1 MGVVYLGAD
10 PEGRN
15 VAIKVLRPA
24 VAGDATARRRL
35 AREVDSMRRVHSPHV
50 AEILDADVTADQPY
64 IVTQYVPGRT
74 LEEVVEDAGPI
85 YGPGLQRL
93 GVGLAAALSAIHGAG
108 IVHRDMKPGNVMLV
122 DGEPVVIDFG
132 IAQAADAT
140 RLTATGMVIGTP
152 GYLAPEIIEG
162 EDAGPP
168 SDVHA
173 WAGTVAYAATGLP
186 PFGSGTF
193 ESIFYKI
200 MQGTPDL
207 EGVPDALLPVLR
219 SAMAR
224 HPAERPTAVNL
235 VQLTR
240 RIHLEATITDQTRV
254 DRHYPAAGAAAAAR
268 RVRRRAR
275 RWTSYPDHS
284 RMFSMPVT
292 GPPQDSGSQ
301 DVPARPTTPGGTG
314 SRRRA
319 VPGCSRPLPSRRSR
333 ATSSASCRPPLRR
346 RLRRPRRPRSSR
358 RASNSGSAATTPMTR
373 ADTRSRM
380 DRRPTSHRH
389 RVRCSAAL
397 RRADAGRAAPRG
409 RPGPRWPR
417 TRRPRPPQAVRLVP
431 GAQLHRPR
439 GAARVRQHRAAARPR
454 RHRRGCVRAA
464 RGGQGRQGHGGPAD
478 PARPRLGDALG
489 AAVRT
494 PLHLP
499 GALMSTVLWT
509 SLSLIAGLI
518 LLGVLIFA
526 QSDMTASKAIAYS
539 SMAVIG
545 LLCLAPGSGAPR
557 RQLARIW
564 GALLPRAEAALAG
577 ALVLGIFAGCWSGC
591 RSGSPRHHSAGR
603 DEPGPGGAARRRARP
618 HVRHS
623 RHVTCGGARVGR
635 VAAHMSGETSHQ
647 EHIGPYRLLAR
658 LGDGG
663 VVHRAAGPDGR
674 DVAIRLLPAGAAP
687 DIGRMRE
694 VLSPYVVDVL
704 DGEPAT
710 RARTSCPGS
719 SRPPLAETVAE
730 RGPMSGTRCAAW
742 RSGWPR
748 LSPPSTGR
756 GSRTASWGREPCWSW
771 TTRPSW
777 STSR

>member
-1 MGVVYLGAD
+1 MRGGAVTSGDRIGHYSVLQTLGEGGMGVVYLGAD

-85 YGPGLQRL
+85 YGPALQRL
-93 GVGLAAALSAIHGAG
+93 AVGLASALSAIHGAG
-108 IVHRDMKPGNVMLV
+108 IVHRDLKPGNVMLV

-173 WAGTVAYAATGLP
+173 WAGTVAYAATGRP

-207 EGVPDALLPVLR
+207 DGVPDALLPVLR

-224 HPAERPTAVNL
+224 HPAERPTAVGL

-254 DRHYPAAGAAAAAR
+254 DQHYPAAGAAAAGA
-268 RVRRRAR
+268 AAAG
-275 RWTSYPDHS
+275 TALDEPAADHS

-292 GPPQDSGSQ
+292 GQPESTSQ
-301 DVPARPTTPGGTG
+301 DVPAPPTAPGGTG
-314 SRRRA
+314 PGGMTPSTAPPVPAPVPAQPRDFVGQLPPAAPPPPPPGPPPAQFKAGEQFGPRGYDPYDRGGYPPPYGPPNQPPPGALQRGPYDPQAQDAQRRA
-319 VPGCSRPLPSRRSR
+319 ADRERADRDRRKPYGWYRVLSFIVLVALLGFAGIAPLLALGVTVAGVFVLRAADKAAKGMEGRQTRRG
-333 ATSSASCRPPLRR
+333 
-346 RLRRPRRPRSSR
+346 PRS
-358 RASNSGSAATTPMTR
+358 G
-373 ADTRSRM
+373 
-380 DRRPTSHRH
+380 
-389 RVRCSAAL
+389 
-397 RRADAGRAAPRG
+397 DA
-409 RPGPRWPR
+409 
-417 TRRPRPPQAVRLVP
+417 V
-431 GAQLHRPR
+431 
-439 GAARVRQHRAAARPR
+439 AAAF
-454 RHRRGCVRAA
+454 
-464 RGGQGRQGHGGPAD
+464 
-478 PARPRLGDALG
+478 
-489 AAVRT
+489 RT

-509 SLSLIAGLI
+509 SLSLIAGMI
-518 LLGVLIFA
+518 VLGVLIFA
-526 QSDMTASKAIAYS
+526 KSDMTASTAIAYS

-577 ALVLGIFAGCWSGC
+577 ALILGIFAG
-591 RSGSPRHHSAGR
+591 
-603 DEPGPGGAARRRARP
+603 
-618 HVRHS
+618 VL
-623 RHVTCGGARVGR
+623 
-635 VAAHMSGETSHQ
+635 VALSQ
-647 EHIGPYRLLAR
+647 RQP
-658 LGDGG
+658 
-663 VVHRAAGPDGR
+663 PDTT
-674 DVAIRLLPAGAAP
+674 P
-687 DIGRMRE
+687 
-694 VLSPYVVDVL
+694 L
-704 DGEPAT
+704 DGMSQSLEGL
-710 RARTSCPGS
+710 RADVRELVSGIPG
-719 SRPPLAETVAE
+719 
-730 RGPMSGTRCAAW
+730 M
-742 RSGWPR
+742 
-748 LSPPSTGR
+748 
-756 GSRTASWGREPCWSW
+756 
-771 TTRPSW
+771 
-777 STSR
+777 

>member
-1 MGVVYLGAD
+1 MKGAVTSGDRIGHYSVLQTLGEGGMGVVYLGAD

-50 AEILDADVTADQPY
+50 AEILDADVTADRPY

-74 LEEVVEDAGPI
+74 LEEIVEESGPI
-85 YGPGLQRL
+85 YGQGLQRL
-93 GVGLAAALSAIHGAG
+93 AVGLAAALSAIHGAG

-173 WAGTVAYAATGLP
+173 WAGTVAYAATGRP

-207 EGVPDALLPVLR
+207 DGVPDAMLPVLR

-224 HPAERPTAVNL
+224 HPAERPTAVSL

-254 DRHYPAAGAAAAAR
+254 DRHYPSPGTSQPVDDPAA
-268 RVRRRAR
+268 
-275 RWTSYPDHS
+275 DHS
-284 RMFSMPVT
+284 RQFSMPV
-292 GPPQDSGSQ
+292 PNPQDSAQPPAPAQGGTAIPAPAP
-301 DVPARPTTPGGTG
+301 VPAQPKDFVGQLPPAAPPPVPPPAPAPFKAGEQFAQRGYAQPQQQGQQQQGQQQGPQQQGPYQQGGYPPQYAPPPNQPPPGALQRGPYDPQAQDAQ
-314 SRRRA
+314 RRVA
-319 VPGCSRPLPSRRSR
+319 DQ
-333 ATSSASCRPPLRR
+333 A
-346 RLRRPRRPRSSR
+346 
-358 RASNSGSAATTPMTR
+358 R
-373 ADTRSRM
+373 ADRE
-380 DRRPTSHRH
+380 
-389 RVRCSAAL
+389 
-397 RRADAGRAAPRG
+397 RADRERRKPYGWYRVLSFLVLVALLGFANTAPLLALGVTVAGVLVLRMADKAAKGMEG
-409 RPGPRWPR
+409 RQTRRGPR
-417 TRRPRPPQAVRLVP
+417 TGDAV
-431 GAQLHRPR
+431 
-439 GAARVRQHRAAARPR
+439 AAAF
-454 RHRRGCVRAA
+454 
-464 RGGQGRQGHGGPAD
+464 
-478 PARPRLGDALG
+478 
-489 AAVRT
+489 RT

-509 SLSLIAGLI
+509 SLSVFAGVI

-526 QSDMTASKAIAYS
+526 KPDMTASKAIAYS
-539 SMAVIG
+539 AMAVIG

-577 ALVLGIFAGCWSGC
+577 ALILGIFATVLVVMSQKQPPDTTPVDGMSQSLEGL
-591 RSGSPRHHSAGR
+591 RNDVR
-603 DEPGPGGAARRRARP
+603 DLVTRIPGA
-618 HVRHS
+618 
-623 RHVTCGGARVGR
+623 
-635 VAAHMSGETSHQ
+635 
-647 EHIGPYRLLAR
+647 
-658 LGDGG
+658 
-663 VVHRAAGPDGR
+663 
-674 DVAIRLLPAGAAP
+674 
-687 DIGRMRE
+687 
-694 VLSPYVVDVL
+694 
-704 DGEPAT
+704 
-710 RARTSCPGS
+710 
-719 SRPPLAETVAE
+719 
-730 RGPMSGTRCAAW
+730 
-742 RSGWPR
+742 
-748 LSPPSTGR
+748 
-756 GSRTASWGREPCWSW
+756 
-771 TTRPSW
+771 
-777 STSR
+777 